1 MSDDARR
8 QARLMVALKLIGEAP
23 EATDARTRAAYAVG
37 YIDGLLDEG
46 HLSVENADGLKKVA
60 VQRRDQRL
68 TDLGAAPVP
77 SPAQGEDWGRPRTA
91 DELTGMIWWN
101 SLDEQQRRYW
111 MAQAG
116 NTGVAADAWLA
127 YKRSCS

>member
-1 MSDDARR
+1 MSDEARR
-8 QARLMVALKLIGEAP
+8 QVRLTVALKLIGEAP
-23 EATDARTRAAYAVG
+23 EATDARTRTAYAVG

-46 HLSVENADGLKKVA
+46 QLSVENAEGLKKTA
-60 VQRRDQRL
+60 MQRRDRRL
-68 TDLGAAPVP
+68 EDLGAAPVP
-77 SPAQGEDWGRPRTA
+77 KPAQGEDWGRSRTA

-101 SLDEQQRRYW
+101 SLDDQQRRYW

-127 YKRSCS
+127 YKRSCN